1 MFYVYQVLAMILI
14 AVSVAAY
21 MGDRRSI
28 VLIASLISVICAAIT
43 IATHAWWP
51 LVVGA
56 VVYFAVQ
63 AVQRDDYASAQ
74 TSAHSH

>member
-1 MFYVYQVLAMILI
+1 MFYIYQILAVILI

-21 MGDRRSI
+21 AGDRRTGI
-28 VLIASLISVICAAIT
+28 LIASLISVVCAAIT

-56 VVYFAVQ
+56 AVYFATQ
-63 AVQRDDYASAQ
+63 AVQRDDYAATAS
-74 TSAHSH
+74 SHSH